1 METVPTKRLMPK
13 SPSNCRMLD
22 AVFLGLIG
30 NSLGETRGHIENLGE
45 ELAVDMLQFFRQL
58 SPTFQIKQ
66 EDK

>member
-1 METVPTKRLMPK
+1 
-13 SPSNCRMLD
+13 MLD